1 MINKNNDEYLI
12 EQLKNSDY
20 IYISIWKEAAIYKL
34 YVNEIVA
41 SLAYD
46 KHFLKREGI
55 RIKKLF
61 TKYNIKVRTNLH

>member
-12 EQLKNSDY
+12 EQFKNSDY
-20 IYISIWKEAAIYKL
+20 IYMSIWKEAAIYKL

-46 KHFLKREGI
+46 KHFLKSEGI
-55 RIKKLF
+55 RIKKIF
-61 TKYNIKVRTNLH
+61 TKYNIKVKTNLH